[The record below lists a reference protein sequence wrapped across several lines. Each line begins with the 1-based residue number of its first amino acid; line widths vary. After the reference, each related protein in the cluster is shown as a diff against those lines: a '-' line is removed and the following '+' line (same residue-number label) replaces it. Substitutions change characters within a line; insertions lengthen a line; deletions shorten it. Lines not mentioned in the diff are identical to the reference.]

1 MSIRDLFVTELAV
14 INLGVPSFY
23 EDLLRQGQPVI
34 QVDWKPPAGGNQE
47 MVAALEK
54 LETVRE
60 KIEAGN
66 REAFQRLS
74 EAHPYLEGIG
84 TARDL
89 IPGLGER
96 MLLHAGPPISWEHM
110 SGPVRG
116 AIIGAILYESWA
128 QSPQDAEELAASGGI
143 AFSPAHEHNA
153 VGPMAGIIS
162 PSMPVFIIH
171 NRTHGNYAYCT
182 LNEGLGKVLR
192 FGAFGPDVLERLK
205 WMAEELAPA
214 LKKAL
219 QLSDGI
225 DLKSLMAQMLHMGDE
240 GHNRNKAGTSLFY
253 RIVAP
258 LLLKTDLAPKTV
270 RRCLEFID
278 SNDHFFLNLSM
289 PACKAMLDA
298 AVGVEYS
305 TLVTTMTRNGTDF
318 GLRVAGTGN
327 HWFTAPANYVEGL
340 LFPGFTPQDANPDL
354 GDSAITETCGLGGF
368 AMAAAPAIVQFVG
381 GTASMALEFSNLMYQ
396 ITYGENPVFTI
407 PALNFRGTPTGI
419 DVRQVVEL
427 GLLPVINTGIAH
439 REAGIGQVG
448 AGLVR
453 PPMACFEKALSALAE
468 SI

>member
-1 MSIRDLFVTELAV
+1 MSIRELFATELAV

-23 EDLLRQGQPVI
+23 EELLVQGRPVI
-34 QVDWKPPAGGNQE
+34 QVDWKPPAGGNSE
-47 MVAALEK
+47 LVAALEK
-54 LETVRE
+54 LEAVRD
-60 KIEAGN
+60 KVEAGN

-84 TARDL
+84 IARDL

-96 MLLHAGPPISWEHM
+96 MLLHAGPPITWERM

-116 AIIGAILYESWA
+116 AVIGAILYEGWA
-128 QSPQDAEELAASGGI
+128 QLPEEAEKLAASGGI
-143 AFSPAHEHNA
+143 AFSPAHEHDA
-153 VGPMAGIIS
+153 VGPMAGIVS

-192 FGAFGPDVLERLK
+192 FGAFSPDVLERLK

-219 QLSDGI
+219 EHSAGI

-240 GHNRNKAGTSLFY
+240 GHNRNKSGTSLLF
-253 RIVAP
+253 RIIAP
-258 LLLKTDLAPKTV
+258 LLLKTDVDPQTV

-298 AVGVEYS
+298 AVGVENS

-318 GLRVAGTGN
+318 GIRVAGTGGR
-327 HWFTAPANYVEGL
+327 WFTAPANYVEGL
-340 LFPGFTPQDANPDL
+340 LFPGFTQQDANPDL
-354 GDSAITETCGLGGF
+354 GDSAITETCGVGGF

-396 ITYGENPVFTI
+396 ITYGENAVFTI

-427 GLLPVINTGIAH
+427 GILPVINTGIAH

-453 PPMACFEKALSALAE
+453 PPMACFEKALVALAE
-468 SI
+468 SA